1 MGISVLFWSIVL
13 GGFCIGDPSVPQA
26 TSHPVLEQKLDIPYS
41 RESARQKLD
50 VFRPVGTEKL
60 PIVLF
65 VHGGGWFIGDKDFFG
80 VHRNVAKSLARKG
93 YVVIATNYRLS
104 PEVVHP
110 VHVEDVSKALG
121 WIFANPS
128 VHGGDTTRVT
138 LLGHS
143 AGAHLVTLLAT
154 DSDLWDK
161 AGGPKLADYSS
172 ICGVVGLCGV
182 YQIPA
187 GSQYMSLA
195 EQAGLAKQIGGVIG
209 PDGKAFNPF
218 KIAFGED
225 EGICRKASPIT
236 HVRKGLPPFL
246 LLVAERDL
254 PGLGYMAEKF
264 EGSLIK
270 FGNTCKNLT
279 IPETT
284 HVSLLAEINR
294 PRSATA
300 LEVAKFLDGVTQPKS
315 AKP

>member
-1 MGISVLFWSIVL
+1 MAISVLFWSLLV
-13 GGFCIGDPSVPQA
+13 GGLTIGDAS
-26 TSHPVLEQKLDIPYS
+26 SSPVSSPAHLEQKLDIPYATES
-41 RESARQKLD
+41 RRQKLD
-50 VFRPVGTEKL
+50 VFRPSSDEKL
-60 PIVLF
+60 PVVLF

-80 VHRNVAKSLARKG
+80 VHRNVAKSIAQKG
-93 YVVIATNYRLS
+93 YVVITTNYRLS
-104 PEVVHP
+104 PEVKHP
-110 VHVEDVSKALG
+110 VHVEDVSKALA

-128 VHGGDTTRVT
+128 IHGGDTSRVN
-138 LLGHS
+138 LVGHS

-154 DSDLWDK
+154 DPGLWDK
-161 AGGPKLADYSS
+161 PGGPKTSDFSS

-187 GSQYMSLA
+187 GNQFMSLA
-195 EQAGLAKQIGGVIG
+195 EQAGLSRQLGGITG

-225 EGICRKASPIT
+225 EVICLKASPIT

-270 FGNTCKNLT
+270 CGNTCRNLT

-300 LEVAKFLDGVTQPKS
+300 REVGSFLERVSNAKS

>member
-1 MGISVLFWSIVL
+1 MGLSVLVWSL
-13 GGFCIGDPSVPQA
+13 LFGGWGVGQPLSPQVN
-26 TSHPVLEQKLDIPYS
+26 SLPLLEQKLDISYAG
-41 RESARQKLD
+41 ESPRQKLD
-50 VFRPVGTEKL
+50 VFRPITREKL

-80 VHRNVAKSLARKG
+80 VHRNVAKSIARKG

-104 PEVVHP
+104 PEVKHP
-110 VHVEDVSKALG
+110 VHVEDVSKALA
-121 WIFANPS
+121 WIFANPP
-128 VHGGDTTRVT
+128 VHGGDTNRVS
-138 LLGHS
+138 LVGHS
-143 AGAHLVTLLAT
+143 AGAHLVALLAT
-154 DSDLWDK
+154 DSGLWNK
-161 AGGPKLADYSS
+161 PGGPKASDFSS

-187 GSQYMSLA
+187 GNQFMSLA
-195 EQAGLAKQIGGVIG
+195 EQAGLAKQIGGITG
-209 PDGKAFNPF
+209 PDGKTFNPF

-225 EGICRKASPIT
+225 EVICRKASPIT

-254 PGLGYMAEKF
+254 PGLGYMAGEF
-264 EGSLIK
+264 EGALIK
-270 FGNTCKNLT
+270 SGISCKNLT

-284 HVSLLAEINR
+284 HVSLLAEVNR

-300 LEVAKFLDGVTQPKS
+300 MELGKFLQEVTLPKP

>member
-1 MGISVLFWSIVL
+1 MGLSVLFWSLIL
-13 GGFCIGDPSVPQA
+13 GGWSIGEPAASQTGSLPF
-26 TSHPVLEQKLDIPYS
+26 LEQRLDISYS
-41 RESARQKLD
+41 GESPRQKLD
-50 VFRPVGTEKL
+50 LFRPESKAKL

-65 VHGGGWFIGDKDFFG
+65 VHGGGWFMGDKDFFG
-80 VHRNVAKSLARKG
+80 VHRNVAKSIARRG
-93 YVVIATNYRLS
+93 YVVVATNYRLS
-104 PEVVHP
+104 PEVKHP
-110 VHVEDVSKALG
+110 VHVEDVSKALA
-121 WIFANPS
+121 WIFANPT
-128 VHGGDTTRVT
+128 VHGGDTTRVN

-154 DSDLWDK
+154 DSGLWDK
-161 AGGPKLADYSS
+161 PGGPKPADFSS

-187 GSQYMSLA
+187 GNQYISLA
-195 EQAGLAKQIGGVIG
+195 QQAGLSQQISGITG

-225 EGICRKASPIT
+225 EVICRKASPIT

-270 FGNTCKNLT
+270 CGNSCKNLT

-284 HVSLLAEINR
+284 HVSLLSELNR

-300 LEVAKFLDGVTQPKS
+300 LEVGRFLEEVSQSKS
-315 AKP
+315 SKP